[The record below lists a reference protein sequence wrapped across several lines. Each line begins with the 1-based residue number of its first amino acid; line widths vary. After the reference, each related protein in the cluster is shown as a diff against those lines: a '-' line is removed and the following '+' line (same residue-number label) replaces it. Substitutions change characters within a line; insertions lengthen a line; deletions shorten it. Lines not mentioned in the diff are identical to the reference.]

1 MYRPR
6 IGRQTHA
13 FDLCQAT
20 IKEEGRMWTVLG
32 RQQEELRLQ
41 GQHEEEGKK
50 ETMLMQMAIR
60 IPISLLLCYEKLFF
74 FFLLFTGLLGDLSH

>member
-1 MYRPR
+1 MYRPQ

-20 IKEEGRMWTVLG
+20 VKEEGRMWTGLG
-32 RQQEELRLQ
+32 RQREKLRLQ

-50 ETMLMQMAIR
+50 ETMLMQTAIR
-60 IPISLLLCYEKLFF
+60 MPISLLLCYETT
-74 FFLLFTGLLGDLSH
+74 FFLSFTCLLGDLSC